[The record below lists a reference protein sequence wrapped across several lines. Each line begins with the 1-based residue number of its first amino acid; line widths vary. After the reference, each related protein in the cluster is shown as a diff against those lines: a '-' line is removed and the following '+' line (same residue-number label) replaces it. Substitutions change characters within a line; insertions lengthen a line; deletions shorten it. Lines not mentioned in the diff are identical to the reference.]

1 MNSCGV
7 SQLHWLTTCSWMNAI
22 IVRPPPNV
30 KAPTLRRNIATCA
43 RLAAGASAV
52 DVAGSAPRGR
62 HPPRDDVKDGQTR
75 RKRHED
81 DHAELAR
88 MKEPEPHT
96 AGQQQDRDDAQG
108 SR

>member
-30 KAPTLRRNIATCA
+30 KAPTLRRNMATYA

-52 DVAGSAPRGR
+52 AGSTPGADP
-62 HPPRDDVKDGQTR
+62 H
-75 RKRHED
+75 
-81 DHAELAR
+81 LA
-88 MKEPEPHT
+88 MM
-96 AGQQQDRDDAQG
+96 
-108 SR
+108 